1 MQIASGT
8 VVSFDYTLTDPDGKK
23 LDTSD
28 GRGPLLYVHGTG
40 GIIPGLEAEL
50 EGKKAGDAFKVTIA
64 PEKAYG
70 PHNPGMVQVVPRTQ
84 FPPNSMIMV
93 GMQINAKGPKGRQIP
108 VRVTKVTA
116 DEVTVD
122 ANHPL
127 AGVALTFDVKV
138 VDVRVASIEEIQ
150 HGHAHGPGGVQH

>member
-1 MQIASGT
+1 MQIATGT
-8 VVSFDYTLTDPDGKK
+8 VVSIEYTLTNPEGKK
-23 LDTSD
+23 LDSSE
-28 GRGPLLYVHGTG
+28 GRGPLMYVHGTG

-50 EGKKAGDAFKVTIA
+50 EGKKAGDEFKATIP

-70 PHNPGMVQVVPRTQ
+70 VHNAGMVQVVPRSQ
-84 FPPNSMIMV
+84 FPANSMIMV
-93 GMQINAKGPKGRQIP
+93 GMQINAKGPGGRQIP

-127 AGVALTFDVKV
+127 AGVPLTFDIKV
-138 VDVRVASIEEIQ
+138 VEVRIASIEEIQ
-150 HGHAHGPGGVQH
+150 HRHAHGPGGVQH

>member
-8 VVSFDYTLTDPDGKK
+8 VVSIEYTLTNPEGKK
-23 LDTSD
+23 LDSSE

-50 EGKKAGDAFKVTIA
+50 EGKKAGDEFKVTIP

-70 PHNPGMVQVVPRTQ
+70 VHNAQMVQVVPRTQ

-93 GMQINAKGPKGRQIP
+93 GMQINAQGPKGRQIP

-116 DEVTVD
+116 EEVTVD

-127 AGVALTFDVKV
+127 AGVPLTFDIKV
-138 VDVRVASIEEIQ
+138 VDVRIASVEEIQ

>member
-1 MQIASGT
+1 MQIATGM
-8 VVSFDYTLTDPDGKK
+8 VVSFEYTLTDPEGKK

-28 GRGPLLYVHGTG
+28 GRGPMLYVHGTG
-40 GIIPGLEAEL
+40 GIIAGLEAEL
-50 EGKKAGDAFKVTIA
+50 EGKTAGDAFKATIP

-70 PHNPGMVQVVPRTQ
+70 AHNAQMVQVVPRKQ
-84 FPPNSMIMV
+84 FPPNTMVMV
-93 GMQINAKGPKGRQIP
+93 GQQINAQGPNNRQIP

-116 DEVTVD
+116 EEVTVD

-138 VDVRVASIEEIQ
+138 VEVRIASIEEIQ